1 MWVTL
6 VNIKDQIK
14 PVLYLEKNPQ
24 INVQIRCD
32 QAN

>member
-24 INVQIRCD
+24 TNVQIKCD